1 MTVMGLGEQSR
12 YQNESKADT
21 GRFWFF
27 STPLDLLKDRTRKY
41 IMQTF
46 FYQQNAK
53 VSLESP
59 AAAVWSLCETLNI
72 LRKGEQNLS
81 H

>member
-1 MTVMGLGEQSR
+1 MNIMTVMGLGEQSR

-21 GRFWFF
+21 VRFWFF
-27 STPLDLLKDRTRKY
+27 STPLDLLKDRMQKQ

-59 AAAVWSLCETLNI
+59 AAAV
-72 LRKGEQNLS
+72 
-81 H
+81 